1 MKGDRSRPRVLIVD
15 DEETIRAVV
24 GKALQAHGYGCK
36 NAANGLEG
44 LEKAREERPDLVLTD
59 LKMPLLDGLQMI
71 ETIRREQPELPIIIM
86 TAYGELDSA
95 RRAIQLGVVDYL
107 IKPFDDLNKLVVAT
121 GRAIAE
127 RKERLKADAMTKELE
142 ERAESLERESTSLRE
157 ELQEMKRAL
166 RKTLAEIG
174 NTEIIA
180 DEHVAQVASLI
191 AGQSDGLL
199 ITDTFGR
206 VVAANSKLLK
216 HLNAPSWKG
225 TGASI
230 SRMPGESALREAMEE
245 LARSAAA
252 GVETEAQTVEVIG
265 TDGETVPYELSS
277 APVKDEDGTIIG
289 ALTRVVQL

>member
-15 DEETIRAVV
+15 DEETVRAVV
-24 GKALQAHGYGCK
+24 GKALHAHGYRCK
-36 NAANGLEG
+36 DAANGLEG
-44 LEKAREERPDLVLTD
+44 LEKARDQRPDLVLTD

-107 IKPFDDLNKLVVAT
+107 LKPFDDLSQLVVAT

-157 ELQEMKRAL
+157 ELQEMKHAL

-180 DEHVAQVASLI
+180 DEHVARVASLI

-225 TGASI
+225 TGLPL

-245 LARSAAA
+245 LAQSAAA
-252 GVETEAQTVEVIG
+252 GVETEAQTVEVVG
-265 TDGETVPYELSS
+265 VDGKAVAYELSS
-277 APVKDEDGTIIG
+277 GPIKDEEGTIIG